1 MVHMLRIL
9 SIFLL
14 ISLLFAF
21 SGCKEPVQKAELEG
35 FVVKNIIHPNNNP
48 YNKDKVE
55 LGKLLYFDKRLSLKG
70 DTNCAICHSVELQN
84 TEKNSVPRNRIHNSS
99 APSLTNVGLY
109 KDVFTDPQANDLE
122 DIVKERVHTA
132 VMLKDEKTI
141 VARLNQVPEYRELF
155 EKSFGSPGI
164 TMDRI
169 VKAISA
175 FERTIVSKNSKFDRY
190 VMGEESALSPAQ
202 KRGLDVFMNKAK
214 CSQCHKG
221 PNFSDSE
228 KHTTGLKGITQT
240 VRTPS
245 LRDVS
250 KKNEFMH
257 NGEFTKLE
265 DVVDHFVNG
274 GSKGSIEDPL
284 LKPSA
289 ITEEDKKDLI
299 EFLKS
304 LEGESHPLEMPKIP
318 KA

>member
-1 MVHMLRIL
+1 MNRIL
-9 SIFLL
+9 SIFTFISVLFLL
-14 ISLLFAF
+14 
-21 SGCKEPVQKAELEG
+21 SGCKEPDQKMELES

-70 DTNCAICHSVELQN
+70 DTNCAICHSVEIRDL
-84 TEKNSVPRNRIHNSS
+84 EKNSLPKNKIHNSS

-109 KDVFTDPQANDLE
+109 KDVFMDSQANDLE
-122 DIVKERVHTA
+122 EIVKERIHTA

-141 VARLNQVPEYRELF
+141 VVRLNRVQTYRELF

-175 FERTIVSKNSKFDRY
+175 FERTILSKNSKFDRY

-214 CSQCHKG
+214 CFQCHKG

-228 KHTTGLKGITQT
+228 KHTTGLSGITQK

-250 KKNEFMH
+250 KKNKFMH
-257 NGEFTKLE
+257 NGEFTNLE
-265 DVVDHFVNG
+265 DVVNHFVNG
-274 GSKGSIEDPL
+274 GAKDSIQDPL
-284 LKPSA
+284 LKEST
-289 ITEEDKKDLI
+289 ITEEEKKDLV

-304 LEGESHPLEMPKIP
+304 LEGEFQLLEIPKIP

>member
-1 MVHMLRIL
+1 MVQMYRIVSVL
-9 SIFLL
+9 FFFL
-14 ISLLFAF
+14 FVF
-21 SGCKEPVQKAELEG
+21 YNCKEPVQKAELES

-55 LGKLLYFDKRLSLKG
+55 LGKLLYFDKRLSLNG
-70 DTNCAICHSVELQN
+70 DTNCAICHSVEIQN
-84 TEKNSVPRNRIHNSS
+84 LEKNSLSRSKIHNSPVS
-99 APSLTNVGLY
+99 SFTDVGLY
-109 KDVFTDPQANDLE
+109 RDVFADPQARDLE
-122 DIVKERVHTA
+122 EVVKERIHTA

-155 EKSFGSPGI
+155 EKAFGSPGI

-169 VKAISA
+169 VKAIST
-175 FERTIVSKNSKFDRY
+175 FERTIISKNSRFDRY

-228 KHTTGLKGITQT
+228 KHTTGLSGVAQK
-240 VRTPS
+240 VKTPN

-250 KKNEFMH
+250 RKNGFMH

-265 DVVDHFVNG
+265 DAVNHFVNG
-274 GSKGSIEDPL
+274 GAKNSVEDPL
-284 LKPSA
+284 LKPTL
-289 ITEEDKKDLI
+289 ITEEEKKDLI

-304 LEGESHPLEMPKIP
+304 LEGEPHSLEIPKIP
-318 KA
+318 RA

>member
-1 MVHMLRIL
+1 MYRIL
-9 SIFLL
+9 PILFLL
-14 ISLLFAF
+14 AF
-21 SGCKEPVQKAELEG
+21 GDCKEPVQKTELEG
-35 FVVKNIIHPNNNP
+35 FVVKNVIHPNNNP

-55 LGKLLYFDKRLSLKG
+55 LGKLLYFDKRLSLKE
-70 DTNCAICHSVELQN
+70 DTNCAICHSAEIQN
-84 TEKNSVPRNRIHNSS
+84 SEKSSLPRNKIHNSP

-109 KDVFTDPQANDLE
+109 KDVFADPQANDLE
-122 DIVKERVHTA
+122 EIVKERVHTA
-132 VMLKDEKTI
+132 VMLRDEKTI
-141 VARLNQVPEYRELF
+141 VARLNQVREYRELF

-175 FERTIVSKNSKFDRY
+175 FERTILSKNSKFDRY
-190 VMGEESALSPAQ
+190 VLGEESALSPAQ

-228 KHTTGLKGITQT
+228 KHTTGLSGIVQK

-250 KKNEFMH
+250 RKNEFMH
-257 NGEFTKLE
+257 NGEFTRLE
-265 DVVDHFVNG
+265 DVVNHFVNG
-274 GSKGSIEDPL
+274 GVKGSIEDPL
-284 LKPSA
+284 LKPA
-289 ITEEDKKDLI
+289 MITEEERKDLI

-304 LEGESHPLEMPKIP
+304 LEGETRPLEMPKIP
-318 KA
+318 RA